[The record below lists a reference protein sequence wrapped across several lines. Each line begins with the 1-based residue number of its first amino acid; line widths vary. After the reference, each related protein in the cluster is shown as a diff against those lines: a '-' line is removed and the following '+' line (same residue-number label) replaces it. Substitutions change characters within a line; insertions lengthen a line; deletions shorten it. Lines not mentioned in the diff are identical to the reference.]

1 MFDVAFVGAELMLF
15 DAKVGEFFST
25 AETLYC
31 VRITA
36 LNQLRMCIPP
46 GYPTRIRAEFTV
58 FNLFPLDE
66 LLATASAESW
76 KLQRCI

>member
-36 LNQLRMCIPP
+36 INLFGMRVPP
-46 GYPTRIRAEFTV
+46 CYPALIRAEFTV

-66 LLATASAESW
+66 LLTTASAERR
-76 KLQRCI
+76 QC